1 MTLEGWSI
9 LQVDDAHTHAVQV
22 SREGS
27 ANKIDSTRVGD
38 RANSDFTFEL
48 DTHRCRSLYR
58 LPAAPVFRSERR
70 IFLPGL
76 GSRHGDGL
84 HRKQLGANRCK
95 LHPRTSGT
103 S

>member
-58 LPAAPVFRSERR
+58 LPAAPVFRSEHGESF
-70 IFLPGL
+70 FLGWAPVTETACI
-76 GSRHGDGL
+76 GS
-84 HRKQLGANRCK
+84 N
-95 LHPRTSGT
+95 
-103 S
+103 